1 MKRWAKIYKDQMI
14 ASRIEY
20 SNLKPPAGREESS
33 DPSFIYDPE
42 QDLG

>member
-1 MKRWAKIYKDQMI
+1 MI

-20 SNLKPPAGREESS
+20 SNLKPPAGQEESS
-33 DPSFIYDPE
+33 APPSFIYDPE

>member
-1 MKRWAKIYKDQMI
+1 MI

-20 SNLKPPAGREESS
+20 SNLKPPAGQEESS